1 MTMRP
6 VRDLSHSVHDRLLN
20 RARETARPFQE
31 LLTYFV
37 MERFIY
43 RLSASAHADRFVL
56 KGALLFL
63 AWRVPHGRPTRD
75 ADFLGRGDS
84 SVEGLVQAVQEI
96 CELTVESDGLTFD
109 RSSVVGSRIREGEEY
124 EGVHIRFTARLG
136 QARVMMRLDV
146 GFGDVVVPAPE
157 LLELPAMLLDFPPPR
172 LRGYTR
178 ESVVAE
184 KLEAMV
190 SLGAIN
196 TRYKDFYDI
205 WFLAERF
212 DFDGRVLARA
222 VAATFERRGTP
233 LGTIPVS

>member
-1 MTMRP
+1 
-6 VRDLSHSVHDRLLN
+6 
-20 RARETARPFQE
+20 
-31 LLTYFV
+31 
-37 MERFIY
+37 
-43 RLSASAHADRFVL
+43 
-56 KGALLFL
+56 
-63 AWRVPHGRPTRD
+63 
-75 ADFLGRGDS
+75 
-84 SVEGLVQAVQEI
+84 
-96 CELTVESDGLTFD
+96 
-109 RSSVVGSRIREGEEY
+109 
-124 EGVHIRFTARLG
+124 
-136 QARVMMRLDV
+136 MMRLDV

-196 TRYKDFYDI
+196 TRYKDYYDI

-233 LGTIPVS
+233 LGTVQTYLTVQRVKASTSKSGTCQEVQVGTPMPRRSARWQ